1 MFLMEGRINRW
12 WDAASFSP
20 GTKKIPTCQK
30 LQHRPGLNIQK
41 PDLFYFPL
49 RSMLMELCCLE
60 KLH

>member
-1 MFLMEGRINRW
+1 MEGRINRW